1 MTRIDIKEITAR
13 LLTRQNEILEES
25 KLARSSRDAV
35 ELDQSKVGRL
45 SRMDAMQGQ
54 AMAQATERR
63 RQQEF
68 IRIEAALARIKS
80 GDYGICASCD
90 EDIAPKRL
98 ALDPSVAVCIKC
110 ASI

>member
-1 MTRIDIKEITAR
+1 MTRIDTKEITAR
-13 LLTRQNEILEES
+13 LLARQNEIHEES
-25 KLARSSRDAV
+25 TLTQESRGAV

-54 AMAQATERR
+54 AMAKATERR
-63 RQQEF
+63 RQQELV
-68 IRIEAALARIKS
+68 RIEAALGRIKS

-110 ASI
+110 AST